1 MVFSIN
7 SGSLILSVG
16 INNIAKKKVKIKP
29 PPSPYKK
36 IFVYNQIL
44 LYKNPLK
51 SKFIT

>member
-1 MVFSIN
+1 MVFSII

-16 INNIAKKKVKIKP
+16 INNKAKIKGKNKAP
-29 PPSPYKK
+29 PTKK